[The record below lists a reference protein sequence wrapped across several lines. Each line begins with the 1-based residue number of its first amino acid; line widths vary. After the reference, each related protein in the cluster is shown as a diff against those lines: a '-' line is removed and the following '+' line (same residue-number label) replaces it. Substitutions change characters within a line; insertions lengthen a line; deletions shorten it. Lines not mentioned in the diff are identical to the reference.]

1 MTSAV
6 GLSATTSPMA
16 SSSAAAVIKSISPP
30 MLSTATPLW
39 SATVTVIESGADNG
53 DPLVRA
59 VRVVKA

>member
-1 MTSAV
+1 M
-6 GLSATTSPMA
+6 
-16 SSSAAAVIKSISPP
+16 IKSISPP